1 MMNLDPILRE
11 NIKRL
16 KPYHS
21 AREEHQAGGYVYLDA
36 NENPFGR
43 SLNRYPDPLQKKL
56 KQVLSK
62 QQGVAT
68 DNIYIGNGSDEIID
82 LLIRA
87 FIEPARDN
95 IIIPEPTY
103 GMYEVAGHVQ
113 GAEVRRVGLNDEFQP
128 DADAMLGQAD
138 TNSKLIF
145 LCSPNNPTGNVFE
158 EERMVEILK
167 GFSGLVVVDEA
178 YIDFARQESMIR
190 LLDRFPNLVVMR
202 TLSKA
207 AGLAGIRLGYA
218 FADPSVVQV
227 LTKIKYPYNVNK
239 LTQRMALRRI
249 NKNKQL
255 KKVVRL
261 IREERG
267 EMAEFLNSLGFVE
280 QVFPSNA
287 NFLLVKVKDPREL
300 IEYMKR
306 HGIIIRD
313 RSNLKHCENAVRV
326 TIGKPKENKQF
337 MKVCQRYDQKFRNHG
352 KR

>member
-1 MMNLDPILRE
+1 MNLDPILRE

-21 AREEHQAGGYVYLDA
+21 AREEHQATGYVYMDA

-56 KQVLSK
+56 KQALSK
-62 QQGVAT
+62 QQGVAADQIFT
-68 DNIYIGNGSDEIID
+68 GNGSDEIID

-87 FIEPARDN
+87 FADPGTDN
-95 IIIPEPTY
+95 ILIPDPTY
-103 GMYEVAGHVQ
+103 GMYEVAGRIQ
-113 GAEVRRVGLNDEFQP
+113 GAEIRRVGLNELFQP
-128 DADAMLGQAD
+128 EADALLRQAD
-138 TNSKLIF
+138 ANSKLIF
-145 LCSPNNPTGNVFE
+145 LCSPNNPTGTVFE

-167 GFSGLVVVDEA
+167 GFRGLVVVDEA
-178 YIDFARQESMIR
+178 YIDFARQESMVR
-190 LLDRFPNLVVMR
+190 FLDRFPNLVVMR

-227 LTKIKYPYNVNK
+227 LTNIKYPYNVNK

-249 NKNKQL
+249 NKSKQL

-267 EMAEFLNSLGFVE
+267 KMAEFLGFCSFVE
-280 QVFPSNA
+280 KVYPSEA

-300 IEYMKR
+300 IEFMKN

-313 RSNLKHCENAVRV
+313 RSNLKLCEGSVRI

-337 MKVCQRYDQKFRNHG
+337 MKLCNTYDLKVQNHE
-352 KR
+352 R

>member
-1 MMNLDPILRE
+1 MNLDPILRE
-11 NIKRL
+11 NIKSL

-21 AREEHQAGGYVYLDA
+21 AREQHQASGYVYLDA

-56 KQVLSK
+56 KQALGNQPGFAIDK
-62 QQGVAT
+62 
-68 DNIYIGNGSDEIID
+68 IYIGNGSDEIID

-87 FIEPARDN
+87 FVEPDRDN

-113 GAEVRRVGLNDEFQP
+113 GAEIRRVGLNEEFQP
-128 DADAMLGQAD
+128 EADSLLGQAD
-138 TNSKLIF
+138 ANSKLIF

-167 GFSGLVVVDEA
+167 GFRGLVVVDEA
-178 YIDFARQESMIR
+178 YIDFARQESMVR
-190 LLDRFPNLVVMR
+190 LLDHFSNLVVMR

-249 NKNKQL
+249 KKNKQL
-255 KKVVRL
+255 RKVVRL

-267 EMAEFLNSLGFVE
+267 KMSEFLDNLSFVE
-280 QVFPSNA
+280 QVFPSEA
-287 NFLLVKVKDPREL
+287 NFLLVKVKAPREL
-300 IEYMKR
+300 ISFMKH

-313 RSNLKHCENAVRV
+313 RSDLRFCEGSVRI

-337 MKVCQRYDQKFRNHG
+337 MKLCNQYDLKFQHHE

>member
-1 MMNLDPILRE
+1 MNLDSILRE

-16 KPYHS
+16 HPYHS

-56 KQVLSK
+56 KKALSS
-62 QQGVAT
+62 QQGVVAER
-68 DNIYIGNGSDEIID
+68 IYIGNGSDEIID

-87 FIEPARDN
+87 FIEPGRDN
-95 IIIPEPTY
+95 MIIPEPTY
-103 GMYEVAGHVQ
+103 GMYEVAGNVQ
-113 GAEVRRVGLNDEFQP
+113 GAEVRRVNLNDEFQP
-128 DADAMLGQAD
+128 DTAAILGQAD
-138 TNSKLIF
+138 ANSKIIF

-167 GFSGLVVVDEA
+167 GFHGLVVVDEA
-178 YIDFARQESMIR
+178 YIDFARQQSMVR
-190 LLDRFPNLVVMR
+190 FLDRFPNLVVMR

-239 LTQRMALRRI
+239 LTQRMALRRV

-255 KKVVRL
+255 RKVVRL

-267 EMAEFLNSLGFVE
+267 KVAELLGNLSFVDR
-280 QVFPSNA
+280 VYSSDA
-287 NFLLVKVKDPREL
+287 NFLLVKVKNPGEL
-300 IEYMKR
+300 IEFMKH

-313 RSNLKHCENAVRV
+313 RSNLAKCEGSVRI
-326 TIGKPKENKQF
+326 TIGRPRENKQF
-337 MKVCQRYDQKFRNHG
+337 MKLCHQYDLKFQKDE
-352 KR
+352 K